1 MSNTLRRRWDSSVSM
16 YLPVLLMGLLA
27 LGTWWLVRNAPQI
40 PAAAVAHVPAAGP
53 DYFMRDFSVQRFN
66 QGGQLESQVRGQMA
80 RHYPA
85 NDTLEIDQ
93 VRIESHTAQGQQ
105 TLASANRALSN
116 ADGSEVQLFG
126 NARITREAIPLAG
139 TTPTQMEFQ
148 GEFLHLWPQLER
160 VRSHLPVRL
169 IRGQDEFTADSM
181 EYDHLEQV
189 LQLRGRVRGTFK
201 PHNRR

>member
-1 MSNTLRRRWDSSVSM
+1 MNNTLRLRWDSVSI

-27 LGTWWLVRNAPQI
+27 LGTWWLVRNAPQT
-40 PAAAVAHVPAAGP
+40 PSTAVTHVPAAGP
-53 DYFMRDFSVQRFN
+53 DYFMRQFSIQRFDPN
-66 QGGQLESQVRGQMA
+66 GRLDSEMRGQMA

-93 VRIESHTAQGQQ
+93 VRIESHTAQGQK

-126 NARITREAIPLAG
+126 NAHITRESL
-139 TTPTQMEFQ
+139 PTQARMEFQ
-148 GEFLHLWPQLER
+148 GEFLHLWPQQER
-160 VRSHLPVRL
+160 VRSHQPVRL
-169 IRGQDEFTADSM
+169 TRGQDQFTADTL

-189 LQLRGRVRGTFK
+189 LQLRGRVRGTLK
-201 PHNRR
+201 PPSH

>member
-1 MSNTLRRRWDSSVSM
+1 MSNSLRQRWDSASM

-27 LGTWWLVRNAPQI
+27 LGTWWLVRNAPKI
-40 PAAAVAHVPAAGP
+40 PVAAVAHVPAAGP
-53 DYFMRDFSVQRFN
+53 DYFMRDFSVQRFD
-66 QGGQLESQVRGQMA
+66 QSGRLESEVRGQMA

-93 VRIESHTAQGQQ
+93 VRIESHTAQGQK
-105 TLASANRALSN
+105 TLASAHRALSN

-126 NARITREAIPLAG
+126 NARITREATQPAG
-139 TTPTQMEFQ
+139 TPPTRMEFQ

-160 VRSHLPVRL
+160 VRSHQPVRL
-169 IRGQDEFTADSM
+169 IRGQDQFTADAM

-189 LQLRGRVRGTFK
+189 LQLRGRVRGTLT
-201 PHNRR
+201 PPSSR

>member
-1 MSNTLRRRWDSSVSM
+1 MSSTLRRRWDSVSL

-27 LGTWWLVRNAPQI
+27 LGTWWLVRNAPQ
-40 PAAAVAHVPAAGP
+40 PLVPASPMAPSSEP
-53 DYFMRDFSVQRFN
+53 DYFMRQFAVQRFDAN
-66 QGGQLESQVRGQMA
+66 GRLESEVQGQMA

-93 VRIESHTAQGQQ
+93 VRIHARSAQGQETQ
-105 TLASANRALSN
+105 ASADRALSN
-116 ADGSEVQLFG
+116 ADGSEIQLFG
-126 NARITREAIPLAG
+126 NAHITRQTTKAG
-139 TTPTQMEFQ
+139 PTQPTLEFQ

-169 IRGQDEFTADSM
+169 SRGADHFSADQM

-189 LQLRGRVRGTFK
+189 LQLQGRVRGTLM
-201 PHNRR
+201 PPRR